1 MPGPSFRLLG
11 VLRMERRVSTFCCL
25 VAAFALVLG
34 LSGCKSESD
43 RVKEAVRPTLESY
56 EPRDDDNKK
65 EEVPDPDYGDSE
77 TASVLETYDI
87 DVDKLHELCFAR
99 YSYEVGDVT
108 VSDDGNSATAH
119 VTITNVSLAAAANNA
134 ASDYESYAGSD
145 EAQAAYSKNGHK
157 ALLQHLFELLFNHLQ
172 ADDVVSTEVDLSL
185 YKNENGDWTFDSSGN
200 ADLYNALYGG
210 SNVLGGLASV
220 AE

>member
-1 MPGPSFRLLG
+1 MK
-11 VLRMERRVSTFCCL
+11 RRVSTFCCL
-25 VAAFALVLG
+25 IAAFALVLG
-34 LSGCKSESD
+34 LSGCKSEGD
-43 RVKEAVRPTLESY
+43 KVKEAVQPTLESY
-56 EPRDDDNKK
+56 EPRDDDDKK

-77 TASVLETYDI
+77 TASVLEAYGI

-99 YSYEVGDVT
+99 YGYEAGNVA
-108 VSDDGNSATAH
+108 VSDDGNSATVH

-172 ADDVVSTEVDLSL
+172 SDDVVSTEVDLTLS
-185 YKNENGDWTFDSSGN
+185 KNENGDWTFDSSGN
-200 ADLYNALYGG
+200 VDFYNALYGG
-210 SNVLGGLASV
+210 SDVLGGLASAV
-220 AE
+220 E